1 MMINMNFTEPIAI
14 YIHIPFCKQK
24 CLYCDF
30 LSFSNK
36 ECIMD
41 KYIDS
46 LCKEIYKINGIKI
59 KSIFLGGGTPT
70 YLNIRQLNLLKDAIL
85 SLNAGDVEFTC
96 ECNPGT
102 VDAEKLKVLSEMG
115 VNRLSI
121 GLQAYQDKL
130 LKKLGRI
137 HNREEFL
144 KAYEMS
150 RQAKFT
156 NINIDIMFGVPDQTL
171 DDWEETLNNVLKLS
185 PQHIS
190 CYSLII
196 EEGTPFYSLNERG
209 DLKLPDEETERKM
222 YSMAIE
228 LLGMNGYSQYEI
240 SNFSRKGYESI
251 HNLVYWKLEPY
262 LGIGA
267 GAHSFINGKRFRK
280 KHNIDEYIKCI
291 NDNTSCVE
299 EVHINSIED
308 SMEEYMF
315 MGLRKIEGISI
326 KDFNDRFNRDIF
338 EIYRDVIDKY
348 INTGHIIIKGD
359 RLFLSMNGICISN
372 YIMSDFI
379 LT

>member
-1 MMINMNFTEPIAI
+1 MRFSEPIAI

-46 LCKEIYKINGIKI
+46 LCKEIKKIKGIKI

-70 YLNIRQLNLLKDAIL
+70 YLNIRQLKVLKSAIL
-85 SLNAGDVEFTC
+85 SLNAGDVEFTS

-102 VDAEKLKVLSEMG
+102 IDEDKLKVLKEMG

-121 GLQAYQDKL
+121 GLQAYQDGL

-144 KAYEMS
+144 KAYKIS
-150 RQAKFT
+150 RQAGFT
-156 NINIDIMFGVPDQTL
+156 NINIDIMFGIPDQTI
-171 DDWEETLNNVLKLS
+171 DDWYETLDSVLKLS

-196 EEGTPFYSLNERG
+196 EEGTPFYSLNESG
-209 DLKLPDEETERKM
+209 DLKLPDEETEKNM

-228 LLGMNGYSQYEI
+228 LLGKNGYSQYEI
-240 SNFSRKGYESI
+240 SNFAIKGYESI

-262 LGIGA
+262 LGLGA
-267 GAHSFINGKRFRK
+267 GAHSFIAGKRFRK
-280 KHNIDEYIKCI
+280 KPDIDEYIKCI
-291 NDNTSCVE
+291 NDNTCCVE
-299 EVHINSIED
+299 EVHNNSIED
-308 SMEEYMF
+308 NMEEYVF
-315 MGLRKIEGISI
+315 TGLRKIEGISI
-326 KDFNDRFNRDIF
+326 ADFNNRFHKDIF
-338 EIYRDVIDKY
+338 EIYGDVIDKY
-348 INTGHIIIKGD
+348 IKSTHIIIQGD
-359 RLFLSMNGICISN
+359 RLFLSTNGICISN